1 MNGTQ
6 IVTSQL
12 ELRSTIDEDNHNHT
26 YNVKLETKV
35 NDKFILATQ

>member
-1 MNGTQ
+1 MARRLLHLN
-6 IVTSQL
+6 L
-12 ELRSTIDEDNHNHT
+12 NYEDTIDEDNHNHT